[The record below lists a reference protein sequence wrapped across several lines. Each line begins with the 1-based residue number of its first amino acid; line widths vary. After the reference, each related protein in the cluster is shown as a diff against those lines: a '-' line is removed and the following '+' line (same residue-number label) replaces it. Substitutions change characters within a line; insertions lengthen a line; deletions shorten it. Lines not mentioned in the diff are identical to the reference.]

1 MSKVYALIPARG
13 GSKSILQKNI
23 APVLGQPLIAYTIQA
38 ARASE
43 VLDEIY
49 VSSDDD
55 QILAVAHYFNAERLK
70 RDPHL
75 AQDESPVDAVI
86 AEFIHRIKAASK
98 DIIVLLQPTSPLR
111 TARHIREAL
120 AEFNDF
126 PTCRSLISVYEI
138 NNAYM
143 RAYVGGG
150 EFLHPLAG
158 EHSSYYCR
166 KDLPSLYMPNGAI
179 YIFRVDDFM
188 REDRIPL
195 THAIPYLMPLADS
208 HEVCCA
214 NDLLSV
220 ENRLR
225 EKSSIRIE

>member
-1 MSKVYALIPARG
+1 MSKVFALIPARG
-13 GSKSILQKNI
+13 WSKSLWQKNI
-23 APVLGQPLIAYTIQA
+23 APVLEQPLIAYSIQA
-38 ARASE
+38 AHGSE
-43 VLDEIY
+43 VVDAIY

-55 QILAVAHYFNAERLK
+55 QILSVAHYYNTERLK

-75 AQDESPVDAVI
+75 AEDESPLDAVV
-86 AEFIHRIKAASK
+86 AEFIHRIKPAAK
-98 DIIVLLQPTSPLR
+98 DIIILLKPTSPLR

-120 AEFNDF
+120 AEFKDF

-138 NNAYM
+138 NNAYV

-179 YIFRVDDFM
+179 YIFKVDDFM
-188 REDRIPL
+188 REEKIPL
-195 THAIPYLMPLADS
+195 THTIPYLMPASDS
-208 HEVCCA
+208 IEVCSA
-214 NDLLSV
+214 NDLQLV

-225 EKSSIRIE
+225 ERANF